1 MEFVISQIVAVVR
14 ELFDV
19 ELEPQL
25 TRPDAQFGDYST
37 NVAMQLAGRLGR
49 NPREIAEEVAG
60 RLRETEVFQEVSVAG
75 PGFINL
81 TLSNQAVFENAWR
94 QPAKIHEGVSY
105 VTEYSCPNA
114 FKELHT
120 GHLYQTILGD
130 VIARMIERAGATV
143 HRTSFGG
150 DVGLHAAKC
159 MYGILAELGGEH
171 PEKLAEVEDDAFA
184 RARWI
189 SERYVAGSAA
199 YEADEVAKA
208 EINQLNKGIYALH
221 AEGVTE
227 TPFAQIYF
235 VCRQWSYEYFNA
247 FYELIRV
254 HKLRYYPESTTAAP
268 GLELVS
274 ELQQQG
280 KLVESEGAIIY
291 PGDESANLDAR
302 VFITSKGIPTY
313 ETKDLGVIFQERE
326 DYDFTRR
333 FLITGSEQ
341 VAYMRSVFAV
351 ADMVQPGIKDQMT
364 HLTNGL
370 VKFGDGQKMS
380 SRLGNVARAIDAIE
394 VVRSKVREMVQ
405 DEALVDDIAL
415 GAIKYQ
421 FLKYRVGSDIAFD
434 VEESVSLAGNSGPYL
449 QYAHARVC
457 SIIAKVGDVDITTDV
472 AEYDA
477 AERVLMNKIGEWA
490 EVQERATRELMPH
503 HLCNYLY
510 ELAQSFNRFY
520 ETARIIGDDRQAIR
534 LGVAVRYRD
543 TLADGLTVL
552 GIAAPQAM

>member
-60 RLRETEVFQEVSVAG
+60 RLRETEAFREVSVAG

-199 YEADEVAKA
+199 YEADEATKA
-208 EINQLNKGIYALH
+208 EINQLNKDIYALH

-274 ELQQQG
+274 ELQRKG

-351 ADMVQPGIKDQMT
+351 ADMVQPGIKGQMT
-364 HLTNGL
+364 HITNGL
-370 VKFGDGQKMS
+370 VKFGDGKKMS
-380 SRLGNVARAIDAIE
+380 SRLGNVARAVDAID
-394 VVRSKVREMVQ
+394 VVRAKVREMVQ

-457 SIIAKVGDVDITTDV
+457 SIIAKAGDVEITTDV
-472 AEYDA
+472 AEYDT

-510 ELAQSFNRFY
+510 ELAQAFNRFY
-520 ETARIIGDDRQAIR
+520 ETARIIGDERQAVR
-534 LGVAVRYRD
+534 LGVATRYRD

-552 GIAAPQAM
+552 GIAAPQTM